1 VVVLAVACY
10 RDVDRGTTEHTAQND
25 GPLRVAVVNHPL
37 EYFTERIGGDLVDV
51 VFPAPPDIDP
61 AFWSPGPDSVAAYQQ
76 ADVIFRHGA
85 GYARWIDRTTL
96 PASRLVDTSA
106 AFADRLIGVEDAVVH
121 THGPAGEHSHGETA
135 FTTWLDPRLAIEHTR
150 AILEALVVARP
161 QHETSFREGF
171 DTLERDLLENDRQ
184 FETAFAAFSGQ
195 PLLASHPVYQYLAGR
210 YSLSM
215 RSVHFEPDERPDERA
230 WGDLEKILAEHPA
243 SLMLW
248 EGEPLPDTA
257 ARLETL
263 GVGVVVFDPCGNRP
277 GEGDWMTT
285 MRRNAERVLDARGA
299 HEGM

>member
-1 VVVLAVACY
+1 MACY

-121 THGPAGEHSHGETA
+121 THGPAGEH
-135 FTTWLDPRLAIEHTR
+135 R
-150 AILEALVVARP
+150 AILEALVEARP
-161 QHETSFREGF
+161 QHETSFRGGF
-171 DTLERDLLENDRQ
+171 DTLERDLLEIDRQ
-184 FETAFAAFSGQ
+184 LETAFSGQ